1 MDKEQL
7 KMVLDALQ
15 SLGAEGKD
23 AFIWWLVMDKT
34 IAPVAWLVT
43 LCVLALIVR
52 WIIRASTNKSRL
64 NELRALVGVSEYD
77 KKDENYGE
85 TISRA
90 IDIIRRQRAG

>member
-7 KMVLDALQ
+7 KLVLDALQ

-52 WIIRASTNKSRL
+52 WIIRACTTKSRL
-64 NELRALVGVSEYD
+64 EELRALVGTNKYD
-77 KKDENYGE
+77 EKDRDYGE